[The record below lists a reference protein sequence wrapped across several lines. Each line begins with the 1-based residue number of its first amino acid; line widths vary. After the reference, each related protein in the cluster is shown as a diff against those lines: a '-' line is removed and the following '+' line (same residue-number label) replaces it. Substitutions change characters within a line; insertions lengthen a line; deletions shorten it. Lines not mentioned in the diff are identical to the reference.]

1 MNKFI
6 YPFAAAAALF
16 TGNLFAQEAALS
28 SAQNDAPTSLFDC
41 FVKVEEHNRT
51 LGFEGA
57 VVTQEFTACTTGQL
71 QETQITV
78 KGATDG

>member
-51 LGFEGA
+51 LGLK
-57 VVTQEFTACTTGQL
+57 VQL
-71 QETQITV
+71 SRKSLRLVQLV
-78 KGATDG
+78 NFKKLRSL